1 MLVPFPPKLPH
12 NELLPL
18 PSAAELETVADL
30 GILEE
35 RKAGREKIFVNHGI
49 PAGSRRS
56 AHLMPAANSAP
67 RRPPERAKS
76 FGCASFRPCG
86 ASSASRLLEADAANS
101 CKPDAPTLILKL

>member
-35 RKAGREKIFVNHGI
+35 RKAGREKIFVN
-49 PAGSRRS
+49 PAFLRV
-56 AHLMPAANSAP
+56 LVAP
-67 RRPPERAKS
+67 
-76 FGCASFRPCG
+76 
-86 ASSASRLLEADAANS
+86 L
-101 CKPDAPTLILKL
+101 T